1 MITSRKE
8 LRSLCKKR
16 TKLVQAVSLVPKV
29 SSNPTEC
36 VAIVYLLQIARENDV
51 CKCGRELVGYAR
63 WHLLSQ
69 QKPIRSEEN
78 SICTVLYTEPL
89 VDRFLDAA

>member
-8 LRSLCKKR
+8 LRALCKKER
-16 TKLVQAVSLVPKV
+16 SSFKAVSLVPKV

-36 VAIVYLLQIARENDV
+36 VAIVYLLQIVCENDV

-63 WHLLSQ
+63 Q
-69 QKPIRSEEN
+69 REKGI
-78 SICTVLYTEPL
+78 
-89 VDRFLDAA
+89 A